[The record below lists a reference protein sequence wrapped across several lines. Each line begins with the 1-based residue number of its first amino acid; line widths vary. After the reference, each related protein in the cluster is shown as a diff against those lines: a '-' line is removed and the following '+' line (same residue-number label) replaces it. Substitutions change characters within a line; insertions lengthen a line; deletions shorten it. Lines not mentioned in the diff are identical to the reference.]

1 MLAAYRILLDHAVAT
16 SRKADF
22 PDASIMLSQHFLF
35 FFAMLGAFSGISV
48 ASFLWWQAKGKP
60 TQRWLALLVL
70 AVGVRTGKS
79 VAFYFW
85 PDIPRIVL
93 QVGLT
98 ACFMIGPCL
107 FFLVRSSQGDSPGL
121 GRADRWHIAALLSV
135 AVAVN
140 VFLPYVDNIDLWRSV
155 ITPGINYA
163 WLAYLLL
170 ATAQLYLHR
179 MRIRGAS
186 SGPLLLGALVGIWI
200 IWVAYYTAGYTSY
213 IVGALSFTF
222 IMASSVLVYLRLRSG
237 QAAIEPYQ
245 DRRIPEPEAT
255 AQLQALAELMARER
269 LHLDPALTLPRLA
282 RRLGTPQTRL
292 SQLLNDNNQTS
303 FKQYL
308 TQLRVVEAKGLLR
321 QTPAKPLEVVAEE
334 AGFQSMS
341 TFHSAFKKREGITP
355 ATFRSGKS
363 VS

>member
-1 MLAAYRILLDHAVAT
+1 
-16 SRKADF
+16 
-22 PDASIMLSQHFLF
+22 MLSQHFLF
-35 FFAMLGAFSGISV
+35 FFAMLGAFSGLGA

-60 TQRWLALLVL
+60 TQRWLALLIL

-107 FFLVRSSQGDSPGL
+107 FFLVRSSQGDTPGL

-140 VFLPYVDNIDLWRSV
+140 LFLPYAANIDLWRNV

-163 WLAYLLL
+163 WLGYLLL

-179 MRIRGAS
+179 ARIRGAS

-200 IWVAYYTAGYTSY
+200 IWIAYYTAGYTSY

-222 IMASSVLVYLRLRSG
+222 IMASSVLIYLRLRSG

-245 DRRIPEPEAT
+245 DRRIPESEAIV
-255 AQLQALAELMARER
+255 QLQALAELMARER
-269 LHLDPALTLPRLA
+269 LHLDPGLTLPRLA
-282 RRLGTPQTRL
+282 RRLGMPQTRL

-308 TQLRVVEAKGLLR
+308 TRLRVVEAKVLLR
-321 QTPAKPLEVVAEE
+321 QSPAKPLEVVAEE

-341 TFHSAFKKREGITP
+341 TFHSAFKKWEGITP
-355 ATFRSGKS
+355 AAFRSGKGDS
-363 VS
+363 

>member
-16 SRKADF
+16 LRKADF
-22 PDASIMLSQHFLF
+22 PDASTMLSQHFLF
-35 FFAMLGAFSGISV
+35 FFAMLGAFTGIGA

-60 TQRWLALLVL
+60 TQRWLALLIL

-107 FFLVRSSQGDSPGL
+107 FFLVRSSQGDTPGL
-121 GRADRWHIAALLSV
+121 GRTDRWHIAALLCV

-140 VFLPYVDNIDLWRSV
+140 VFLPYVDNIDLWRNV

-179 MRIRGAS
+179 TRIRGAS
-186 SGPLLLGALVGIWI
+186 SGPLLHGALVGTWLLWI
-200 IWVAYYTAGYTSY
+200 AHDTAG
-213 IVGALSFTF
+213 
-222 IMASSVLVYLRLRSG
+222 
-237 QAAIEPYQ
+237 
-245 DRRIPEPEAT
+245 
-255 AQLQALAELMARER
+255 
-269 LHLDPALTLPRLA
+269 
-282 RRLGTPQTRL
+282 
-292 SQLLNDNNQTS
+292 
-303 FKQYL
+303 
-308 TQLRVVEAKGLLR
+308 
-321 QTPAKPLEVVAEE
+321 
-334 AGFQSMS
+334 
-341 TFHSAFKKREGITP
+341 
-355 ATFRSGKS
+355 
-363 VS
+363 